1 VLSGGTVFE
10 WTFVS
15 EEFREVAVGEHS
27 KNVGQV
33 MVPCG
38 SLIMQVVLW
47 NLAAN

>member
-1 VLSGGTVFE
+1 MAQFLSGRSLAKSLE
-10 WTFVS
+10 
-15 EEFREVAVGEHS
+15 EVAVVEHS